1 MTKRKFSDNPL
12 LNTARSESLATR
24 LEKAFEE
31 NKLKQVQVKN
41 DWAANKPMSM
51 SEAVKSIRNG
61 GGEFDEN
68 DFE

>member
-1 MTKRKFSDNPL
+1 MTKRKFSGNPL
-12 LNTARSESLATR
+12 LKTVRSEPLASR
-24 LEKAFEE
+24 LERAFEE

-41 DWAANKPMSM
+41 DWATNKPMSM
-51 SEAVKSIRNG
+51 SEAFKSIRNG

>member
-1 MTKRKFSDNPL
+1 MTKRKFSGNPL

-24 LEKAFEE
+24 LEKAFDE
-31 NKLKQVQVKN
+31 NKMKQEQVKN
-41 DWAANKPMSM
+41 DWTENKPKSM
-51 SEAVKSIRNG
+51 REAFKSMRNG